1 MQKPSKICTKTSLL
15 YNNLYIQNTI
25 SPHSLLPLARRNAAP
40 PFTPSPYSQ
49 NRSPCTSKQG
59 QALSHS
65 SGSTT
70 PFPLRSGLRSRCPV
84 TRHPG
89 KSCSNTRTS
98 TLSEWRCC
106 GVRVSAGPSVGIQS
120 PFVAHPDARSVETP
134 GMCTRPLHR
143 THRANQAV
151 PAHIIMIA
159 APVESPAA
167 VLPFQVLRRERH
179 PRRRSRAVHHN
190 QVHLPHSAPPFREE
204 PFEPLKM
211 QNTHFNN
218 RMIIH
223 FIPIRNKH

>member
-89 KSCSNTRTS
+89 EI
-98 TLSEWRCC
+98 LQQHPAPAP
-106 GVRVSAGPSVGIQS
+106 SANG
-120 PFVAHPDARSVETP
+120 A
-134 GMCTRPLHR
+134 
-143 THRANQAV
+143 
-151 PAHIIMIA
+151 
-159 APVESPAA
+159 AA
-167 VLPFQVLRRERH
+167 VCAYPPAFRRH
-179 PRRRSRAVHHN
+179 PVPLRSTPRC
-190 QVHLPHSAPPFREE
+190 S
-204 PFEPLKM
+204 
-211 QNTHFNN
+211 
-218 RMIIH
+218 
-223 FIPIRNKH
+223 